1 MFRLDAFQKTMKT
14 EKYVNEWPGLLEN
27 KDCRSSHNFTKNFSV
42 EGFSPR
48 LTNCLLGHGENR
60 QPAYRS
66 GKKASEITQND
77 HAITAESK
85 LFHVYDFDSNL
96 KINRL
101 ISGICRLKN
110 YLSCLQIELT
120 ER

>member
-1 MFRLDAFQKTMKT
+1 MRKIL
-14 EKYVNEWPGLLEN
+14 
-27 KDCRSSHNFTKNFSV
+27 SV

-48 LTNCLLGHGENR
+48 LTNVLLGHGENR

-77 HAITAESK
+77 HAITSESK